1 MWTTTL
7 GSKSHRYKKLSLIS
21 LLNSLPQ
28 IILLVK
34 ILLRLL
40 SVLDLCVSIGNIHHY
55 DQKIY
60 SAFFWPEKHK
70 ASSFRM

>member
-1 MWTTTL
+1 MAQHA
-7 GSKSHRYKKLSLIS
+7 GKQKCHHYKKVSLIS

-34 ILLRLL
+34 SSLRLL
-40 SVLDLCVSIGNIHHY
+40 SVVDLCAYNGNFHHY

-60 SAFFWPEKHK
+60 
-70 ASSFRM
+70 